1 MVQDIVWTF
10 FNSKKYLENND
21 NILGIYMVSPYGKLS
36 IYNGSEFFD
45 TSQINSKYKKNK
57 YLGVKY
63 TEYFLCK

>member
-1 MVQDIVWTF
+1 
-10 FNSKKYLENND
+10 
-21 NILGIYMVSPYGKLS
+21 MVSPYGKLS

-63 TEYFLCK
+63 TEYFLISKYFFFYVLY